1 MATHWLR
8 GGALVSALLIS
19 AVAAAQDDGGFI
31 GNLPATTVQLP
42 TFGISIDAEGTLD
55 ARTFKDFDGKLLRE
69 RLAAAKA
76 AKPGDPWAAA
86 KLRKVSLVR
95 LEAALA
101 AEIAAGRQPDDVMRN
116 LAGLT
121 RVQYVF
127 CIPAEGE
134 KPGDVILAGPAEP
147 FALDAAG
154 RAIGLASGR
163 PVLQLEDLAVALR
176 AYPPDS
182 VPGGKRERP
191 FLGCTINPS
200 ADGLAKLVEFQ
211 KTVPRSV
218 RNEQRTAVAEA
229 MAKGVAD
236 SLGQADIVV
245 FGVSPRTH
253 FAQVLVEADYRMKR
267 IAIGAE
273 PPPIK
278 MTTFIEALTSP
289 QQGML
294 QRWWFTP
301 DYKCVRLAGDKLA
314 AELVGQGVQLQTEDK
329 LIGADGSLAAAGAKP
344 NKASELYT
352 LSFTRKYPEISTASP
367 VYAQLRNMID
377 LAITAALIRRH
388 DYYAHADWDAPLL
401 RDEAR
406 YSVETLPAP
415 KRVNC
420 VVNSLWKGSR
430 LFTPAGGG
438 VSIRPDEA
446 LEPENLLADEQ
457 QAVAGARNQVEI
469 PAAAERWWWD

>member
-1 MATHWLR
+1 MVGRILW
-8 GGALVSALLIS
+8 GGAFLAALGWVG
-19 AVAAAQDDGGFI
+19 VALAQNDGVFI

-69 RLAAAKA
+69 RLGAAKA
-76 AKPGDPWAAA
+76 AKPGEMWAAA
-86 KLRKVSLVR
+86 KLRKVSLRR

-101 AEIAAGRQPDDVMRN
+101 DEIAAGREPDDVLRN

-127 CIPAEGE
+127 CLPAEDG
-134 KPGDVILAGPAEP
+134 KVGDVLLAGPAEP
-147 FALDAAG
+147 FARDAAG
-154 RAIGLASGR
+154 RAIGLASGK

-176 AYPPDS
+176 AYPPN
-182 VPGGKRERP
+182 KRERP
-191 FLGCTINPS
+191 FLGCTISPT
-200 ADGLAKLVEFQ
+200 ADGLARFMEFQ

-218 RNEQRTAVAEA
+218 RVEERGPVAEA
-229 MAKGVAD
+229 MAKGVAE
-236 SLGQADIVV
+236 SLGQAQIEV
-245 FGVSPRTH
+245 FGISPRTH

-278 MTTFIEALTSP
+278 MTTFIDALTSP
-289 QQGML
+289 QQGIL

-301 DYKCVRLAGDKLA
+301 DYKCVRLAEDKLA
-314 AELVGQGVQLQTEDK
+314 AELVGQGVQLQAEDK

-352 LSFTRKYPEISTASP
+352 LGFTRRYPEISAASP
-367 VYAQLRNMID
+367 VYAQLRNLID
-377 LAITAALIRRH
+377 LAIAAALIRRH
-388 DYYAHADWDAPLL
+388 DYYARSGWQAELL
-401 RDEAR
+401 RDEDR
-406 YSVETLPAP
+406 YAVETQPAP
-415 KRVNC
+415 KQVSC

-438 VSIRPDEA
+438 VSIRPDDA
-446 LEPENLLADEQ
+446 LEAENLLADEN
-457 QAVAGARNQVEI
+457 QAVATQRSQLAL
-469 PAAAERWWWD
+469 PADGERWWWD

>member
-1 MATHWLR
+1 MATQLFR
-8 GGALVSALLIS
+8 GGVFVTALLCC
-19 AVAAAQDDGGFI
+19 AFAAAQDDNFI
-31 GNLPATTVQLP
+31 GVLPATTVQLP
-42 TFGISIDAEGTLD
+42 TFGIAIDAEGTLD

-76 AKPGDPWAAA
+76 AKPGELWALAI
-86 KLRKVSLVR
+86 LRKVSLIR

-101 AEIAAGRQPDDVMRN
+101 AEIAAGRGPDDVMRN

-127 CIPAEGE
+127 CLPAADG
-134 KPGDVILAGPAEP
+134 KPGDIILAGPAEP
-147 FALDAAG
+147 FALDPAG
-154 RAIGLASGR
+154 RAVGLASGK
-163 PVLQLEDLAVALR
+163 PVLQLEDLAAALR
-176 AYPPDS
+176 AYPPGSDIA
-182 VPGGKRERP
+182 GKRDRP
-191 FLGCTINPS
+191 FLGCTISPR
-200 ADGLAKLVEFQ
+200 ADGLAKLVQFQ

-218 RNEQRTAVAEA
+218 RVEERGSVADA

-236 SLGQADIVV
+236 SLGLANIEVY
-245 FGVSPRTH
+245 GVSPRTH

-267 IAIGAE
+267 IAIGVE

-278 MTTFIEALTSP
+278 MTTFVGALTAP

-301 DYKCVRLAGDKLA
+301 EYKCVRLAEDKLA
-314 AELVGQGVQLQTEDK
+314 AELVGQGVQLQAEDK

-352 LSFTRKYPEISTASP
+352 LSFTQKYSEISAASP

-377 LAITAALIRRH
+377 LAITAAIIRRH
-388 DYYAHADWDAPLL
+388 DYYSQAECNAELL

-406 YSVETLPAP
+406 YPIETFAAP
-415 KRVNC
+415 KQANC
-420 VVNSLWKGSR
+420 VVNSLWKGAR

-446 LEPENLLADEQ
+446 LAAENLLPDDQ
-457 QAVAGARNQVEI
+457 QAVAAARGKVEI

>member
-1 MATHWLR
+1 MATSISR
-8 GGALVSALLIS
+8 GGVFVLALLFCS
-19 AVAAAQDDGGFI
+19 TAAAQNDDGGFI
-31 GNLPATTVQLP
+31 GVLPATTVQLP
-42 TFGISIDAEGTLD
+42 TFGIAIDAEGTLD
-55 ARTFKDFDGKLLRE
+55 ARTFKEFDGKLLRE

-76 AKPGDPWAAA
+76 AKPGELWAMA

-101 AEIAAGRQPDDVMRN
+101 AEIAAGRGPNVVMRN
-116 LAGLT
+116 LGGLT

-127 CIPAEGE
+127 CLPAADG
-134 KPGDVILAGPAEP
+134 KPGDIVLAGPAEP
-147 FALDAAG
+147 FALDPAG
-154 RAIGLASGR
+154 RAVGLASGR
-163 PVLQLEDLAVALR
+163 PVLQLEDFAAALR
-176 AYPPDS
+176 AYPP
-182 VPGGKRERP
+182 GKRDRP
-191 FLGCTINPS
+191 FLGCTISPR

-218 RNEQRTAVAEA
+218 RAAERGPVAEA

-236 SLGQADIVV
+236 SLGQAEIVV
-245 FGVSPRTH
+245 FGLSNRTH

-267 IAIGAE
+267 IAIGVE

-301 DYKCVRLAGDKLA
+301 DYKCVRLAEDKLA
-314 AELVGQGVQLQTEDK
+314 AELVGQGVQLQAEDK

-352 LSFTRKYPEISTASP
+352 LSFTRKYSEISAASP

-388 DYYAHADWDAPLL
+388 DYYAQAEWNAELL
-401 RDEAR
+401 HDEAR
-406 YSVETLPAP
+406 CPIETLPAP

-420 VVNSLWKGSR
+420 VVNSLWKGNR

-446 LEPENLLADEQ
+446 LEAENLLPDDQ
-457 QAVAGARNQVEI
+457 QAVAAARGKVEI